1 MITESLQDYIYVRFV
16 TYNEDKDKE
25 NFICG
30 FKTTNYNE
38 ILKMFITAKQYDIEC
53 FFNEFSDEVPEKYL
67 DKVFLVK
74 DVYIRTG
81 GDTDITS
88 IVVVLS

>member
-1 MITESLQDYIYVRFV
+1 MTTESLQDYICVRFV
-16 TYNEDKDKE
+16 TYDEDKDEE
-25 NFICG
+25 NFICS
-30 FKTTNYNE
+30 FKTANYNE

-53 FFNEFSDEVPEKYL
+53 FFNDFSDEVPEKYL